1 MPTSNYGGFQVD
13 FNLEDGSAPVTF
25 ASQTVHVRDV
35 TNSADLSDLTSD
47 GAGAVAPG
55 TLSVA
60 VGTKIRFY
68 FQITSGAYKGVCA
81 FKEVLTT

>member
-13 FNLEDGSAPVTF
+13 YNLEDGTAPVSF
-25 ASQTVHVRDV
+25 ATQAVKVRDV

-47 GAGAVAPG
+47 GAGAIAAG

-60 VGTKIRFY
+60 VGTKIRFS
-68 FQITSGAYKGVCA
+68 FSITSGAYKGVCA
-81 FKEVLTT
+81 FKEILTT